1 MKYQPKNSF
10 ESPRFCGPRT
20 FMRLPFVEK
29 LDENMDFVITGVPFD
44 TGQSFRT
51 GARFGPEAIRDFSIL
66 LRPYNPEQD
75 INVFDYVS
83 GVDYGDIP
91 VVPGYITETYKQMVD
106 GLSPIIE
113 RGIIPIVLGGDHSIA
128 LGELRALAKHHGP
141 VSLLH
146 FDAHSDTWDSYFG
159 QKYNHGTPFRRA
171 IEEGLLDPSRSI
183 QIGMRGSLYGP
194 EDLQDAKD
202 LGLEVWTTNQF
213 KKAGVERMLEV
224 IHKRVGKGPVYLSF
238 DIDFL
243 DPIYA
248 PGTGTPEV
256 SGVSI
261 DDALAL
267 VRGLTCI
274 DFVGFDLV
282 EVLPAFD
289 HGQITAAA
297 AANIVYEF
305 ITLIA
310 LRKRSQLRLKQ
321 EKNLGIDLSVSSK

>member
-1 MKYQPKNSF
+1 MVKYQPKDSF

-20 FMRLPFVEK
+20 FMRLPYMEQ
-29 LDENMDFVITGVPFD
+29 LDEHMDFVITGIPFD

-75 INVFDYVS
+75 INIFDYVS

-91 VVPGYITETYKQMVD
+91 VVPGYISETYEKIEEGMT
-106 GLSPIIE
+106 PIVE
-113 RGIIPIVLGGDHSIA
+113 KGIIPIVLGGDHSIT
-128 LGELRALAKHHGP
+128 LGELRAIAKKYGP
-141 VSLLH
+141 VALLQ

-159 QKYNHGTPFRRA
+159 KKYNHGTVFRRA
-171 IEEGLLDPSRSI
+171 IEEGLLDVTRSI
-183 QIGMRGSLYGP
+183 QIGMRGSLYGMK
-194 EDLQDAKD
+194 DLQDARD
-202 LGLEVWTTNQF
+202 LGLELYTTNDF
-213 KKAGVERMLEV
+213 KRTGVENMLDI
-224 IHKRVGKGPVYLSF
+224 IHQRVGSGPVFLSF

-243 DPIYA
+243 DPVYA

-267 VRGLTCI
+267 VRGLTGI

-282 EVLPAFD
+282 EVLPAYD

-297 AANIVYEF
+297 ASNIVYEF

-310 LRKRSQLRLKQ
+310 IAKKNRLQSQMQVTK
-321 EKNLGIDLSVSSK
+321 

>member
-1 MKYQPKNSF
+1 MPKYQPKNSF
-10 ESPRFCGPRT
+10 ESPRFSGPRT
-20 FMRLPFVEK
+20 FMRLPYVEQ
-29 LDENMDFVITGVPFD
+29 LDEHMDFVITGIPFD
-44 TGQSFRT
+44 SGQSFRT
-51 GARFGPEAIRDFSIL
+51 GARFGPGAIRDFSIL

-75 INVFDYVS
+75 IHIFDYIS
-83 GVDYGDIP
+83 GVDFGDIP
-91 VVPGYITETYKQMVD
+91 IIPGYIAETYDKIVA
-106 GLSPIIE
+106 GLTPILN
-113 RGIIPIVLGGDHSIA
+113 RGIIPIILGGDHSIT
-128 LGELRALAKHHGP
+128 LGELRAVAKKYGP
-141 VSLLH
+141 VALLQ

-171 IEEGLLDPSRSI
+171 LEEGLIDVSRSI
-183 QIGMRGSLYGP
+183 QIGMRGGLYGP
-194 EDLQDAKD
+194 EDLNDARKM
-202 LGLEVWTTNQF
+202 GFEVWTTNQM

-224 IHKRVGKGPVYLSF
+224 IHHRVGSGPVFVTF

-256 SGVSI
+256 AGASI
-261 DDALAL
+261 DEALAL
-267 VRGLTCI
+267 VRGLHGL

-289 HGQITAAA
+289 HGQITSAS

-310 LRKRSQLRLKQ
+310 LKKRQQLQQQK
-321 EKNLGIDLSVSSK
+321 SW

>member
-1 MKYQPKNSF
+1 MRYQPKDSF
-10 ESPRFCGPRT
+10 QSPRFCGPRT
-20 FMRLPFVEK
+20 FARLPHVEQ
-29 LDENMDFVITGVPFD
+29 LDDKMDFVITGIPFD
-44 TGQSFRT
+44 SGASFRT
-51 GARFGPEAIRDFSIL
+51 GQRFGPEAIRDFSIL

-83 GVDYGDIP
+83 GVDYGDVP
-91 VVPGYITETYKQMVD
+91 VIPGYIQLTYDKIVETLTPV
-106 GLSPIIE
+106 LE
-113 RGIIPIVLGGDHSIA
+113 RGIVPICLGGDHSVT
-128 LGELRALAKHHGP
+128 LGELRAVAKQHGA
-141 VSLLH
+141 VALVH

-171 IEEGLLDPSRSI
+171 HEEGLVDVSRSI
-183 QIGMRGSLYGP
+183 QVGMRGSLYAP
-194 EDLQDAKD
+194 EDLEDARD
-202 LGLEVWTTNQF
+202 LGFAVYSTNQL
-213 KKAGVERMLEV
+213 KRMGVSEMLDIIRE
-224 IHKRVGKGPVYLSF
+224 RVGDGPAFLSF

-267 VRGLTCI
+267 VRGLTGI
-274 DFVGFDLV
+274 RFVGFDLV
-282 EVLPAFD
+282 EVLPSYD

-305 ITLIA
+305 MTLLA
-310 LRKRSQLRLKQ
+310 LNKRQAAQQEQKHLEESQI
-321 EKNLGIDLSVSSK
+321 G